1 MLPISKENPPFLKFS
16 LCLSSIFSFL
26 VAPRSS
32 GCHEAMALSSNAIFR
47 LGEAN
52 ACWTPQDLLCM
63 EADVFARNVELLG
76 AVRAFNKDQLMAL
89 KEKTIQVNP

>member
-1 MLPISKENPPFLKFS
+1 
-16 LCLSSIFSFL
+16 
-26 VAPRSS
+26 
-32 GCHEAMALSSNAIFR
+32 MALSSDAIFR

-89 KEKTIQVNP
+89 KEKTVQVNPRCRRAPGSQCTFAESLITRSHSP